1 MLGIVPNKTV
11 SYFWNYQPYNLAQL
25 CDRDAQIYEAHA
37 QVKITEADKANGEFQ
52 TVFNVASC
60 KIQLA
65 FWDIPKY
72 LFWTVAVNVAVTWL
86 V

>member
-1 MLGIVPNKTV
+1 
-11 SYFWNYQPYNLAQL
+11 L

-72 LFWTVAVNVAVTWL
+72 LF
-86 V
+86 